1 MIMDDN
7 LYREELM
14 EVYKS
19 TKNRGKLENP
29 SVEVFQRNPM
39 CGDEITLQLKTE
51 KGVIRDAKFDGH
63 ACAVSV
69 ISSNFLLEDIIG
81 KTVDEASKISKEEL
95 LKMIGVNLTTSRVK
109 CATLVLEA
117 LQNALEKYKNK

>member
-1 MIMDDN
+1 MDDN

-19 TKNRGKLENP
+19 TVNRGTLKDP
-29 SVEVFQRNPM
+29 SVEAFKKNVM
-39 CGDEITLQLKTE
+39 CGDEITLQLQIE
-51 KGVIRDAKFDGH
+51 KDVIKDAKFDGV

-69 ISSNFLLEDIIG
+69 IASNFMLENIIG
-81 KTVDEASKISKEEL
+81 KTLEEARQITKEDL
-95 LKMIGVNLTTSRVK
+95 LEMIGVNLTTSRVK

-117 LQNALEKYKNK
+117 LQNAIKKYSQNK